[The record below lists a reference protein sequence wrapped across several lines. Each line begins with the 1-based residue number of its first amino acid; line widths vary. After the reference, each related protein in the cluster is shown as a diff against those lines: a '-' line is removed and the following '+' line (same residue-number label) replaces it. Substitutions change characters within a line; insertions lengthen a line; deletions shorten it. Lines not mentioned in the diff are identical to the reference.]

1 MMQPSVQ
8 SLLTCTCRS
17 VTQLLLHMDVANF
30 DAPCAAGG
38 LSHSICRCAIHW
50 DDAALRHEL
59 MVRPAGVC
67 NNDTWHWSGGFKLT
81 DR

>member
-1 MMQPSVQ
+1 MHVHDDQSFVAQ
-8 SLLTCTCRS
+8 SLIYL
-17 VTQLLLHMDVANF
+17 DIANL
-30 DAPCAAGG
+30 DAPYAAGG
-38 LSHSICRCAIHW
+38 LNQSICRCAIHW